1 MALQR
6 PSLRTSEPLVYP
18 PGSTDGPP
26 MCPTTPFLIFMRGL
40 TGAIEDA
47 PQTFEPVIAEAQTAA
62 IGTTA
67 FPTDGDL
74 SAGVYRVSWAAKV
87 VTVAGVSSDF
97 QVTIAWTW
105 KAITQSWVGT
115 LRNGNLTT
123 TYDLSSVPL
132 LYCDAATPIT
142 YAVAYT
148 SNPAAAM
155 AYDFFA
161 TLERLGAQ

>member
-1 MALQR
+1 MAITR
-6 PSLRTSEPLVYP
+6 PSLNPREPIADRA
-18 PGSTDGPP
+18 GH
-26 MCPTTPFLIFMRGL
+26 PTFPFLVFMRGMTQDIDASPTIL
-40 TGAIEDA
+40 NPVSVEARTSAIS
-47 PQTFEPVIAEAQTAA
+47 
-62 IGTTA
+62 TTA

-87 VTVAGVSSDF
+87 VTAAGVSSDF

-105 KAITQSWVGT
+105 KGVTQSWVGT

-132 LYCDAATPIT
+132 LYVDAATPIT
-142 YAVAYT
+142 YAVSYN

-161 TLERLGAQ
+161 MLERLAAL